1 MIATAR
7 PIAHGQ
13 AMTNYAT
20 KDFRADIVKVNF
32 LTEDL
37 PPMGMW
43 DEMVLHM
50 NRFKQKF
57 ARKPIDKT
65 SIRIEVSPSMNES
78 DGWELDDW
86 RHLTEEFV
94 DELDQVTKTP
104 DGKHKNLVPTNIKN
118 SQYFA
123 ALHYDAKSG
132 IPHLHLV
139 VNRID
144 KDGNINDCHF
154 IGERAVAAAHAIN
167 LRHGWKD
174 PMEIREE
181 HLRQI
186 TSDCMDILKY
196 LPRFDWP
203 NYVSLLTKRGYKV
216 KLQRDKESVVRG
228 YSIKKGNSSYKS
240 SELGTGRNLMPKKIE
255 DTWQKLHPVQKPIA
269 VQTPKPLDSKK
280 PVTDRPST
288 AQSPSSQAKPTATSN
303 DYRQVF
309 LINGKQVH
317 LSIPERIYK
326 ELDSNIEVP
335 DNSNATHGDILK
347 VAMLLFLNYVD
358 AATQS
363 ADNAITGICSA
374 IVQAQQTPVK
384 TRLDDESL
392 KQLHDSHTQW
402 LGQEKQ
408 TLEDHHKRQEE
419 SWQK

>member
-20 KDFRADIVKVNF
+20 KDFRADIVKVNL

-37 PPMGMW
+37 PPMGIW

-78 DGWELDDW
+78 DGWTLDDW
-86 RHLTEEFV
+86 RKFTEEFV

-104 DGKHKNLVPTNIKN
+104 DGKHKNLVPTNTRN

-154 IGERAVAAAHAIN
+154 IGERAVAVAHTIN
-167 LRHGWKD
+167 QRHGWKD

-181 HLRQI
+181 YLQQI
-186 TSDCMDILKY
+186 TDDCMDILKS
-196 LPRFDWP
+196 LSRFDWAD
-203 NYVSLLTKRGYKV
+203 YAALLTKRGYKV
-216 KLQRDKESVVRG
+216 KIQRDKENVVRG

-240 SELGTGRNLMPKKIE
+240 SELGTGRNLMSTKIE
-255 DTWQKLHPVQKPIA
+255 DTWKKLHPAQKPMA
-269 VQTPKPLDSKK
+269 VQAPKPLDSKS
-280 PVTDRPST
+280 PVSHRLST
-288 AQSPSSQAKPTATSN
+288 AHPSSSQDKPIDTSN

-309 LINGKQVH
+309 LIDGKHVQ
-317 LSIPERIYK
+317 LSIPERVYR
-326 ELDSNIEVP
+326 ELDNNIEVP

-347 VAMLLFLNYVD
+347 VAMLLFLNYLD
-358 AATQS
+358 AATQMY
-363 ADNAITGICSA
+363 
-374 IVQAQQTPVK
+374 
-384 TRLDDESL
+384 ESL
-392 KQLHDSHTQW
+392 GGGGGTDSGWGKDKDEDELEWARRCAKIANW
-402 LGQEKQ
+402 LCKPIIRSRKYG
-408 TLEDHHKRQEE
+408 R
-419 SWQK
+419 

>member
-20 KDFRADIVKVNF
+20 KDFRADIVKVNL

-86 RHLTEEFV
+86 RHFTEEFV

-104 DGKHKNLVPTNIKN
+104 DDKHKNLVPTNIMN

-174 PMEIREE
+174 PMEIRGE
-181 HLRQI
+181 HLQQI
-186 TSDCMDILKY
+186 TSDCMDILKS

-203 NYVSLLTKRGYKV
+203 NYVSLLTRRSYKV
-216 KLQRDKESVVRG
+216 KLQRDKENVVRG
-228 YSIKKGNSSYKS
+228 YSIKKGNTSYKS
-240 SELGTGRNLMPKKIE
+240 SDLGKGRNLMSAKIE
-255 DTWQKLHPVQKPIA
+255 DTWRKLHPVQKPTA
-269 VQTPKPLDSKK
+269 VQAPKPLDSKS
-280 PVTDRPST
+280 PASHRLST
-288 AQSPSSQAKPTATSN
+288 AQALSTQAKLSATSN
-303 DYRQVF
+303 DYWQVF
-309 LINGKQVH
+309 LIDGEEKQ
-317 LSIPERIYK
+317 LSIPERVYK
-326 ELDSNIEVP
+326 ELDSKIEVP
-335 DNSNATHGDILK
+335 GNSNATHGDILK

-358 AATQS
+358 AATAMS
-363 ADNAITGICSA
+363 ESYGGGGDAGTGWGKDKDEDELERARRCA
-374 IVQAQQTPVK
+374 KMANWLCKPIV
-384 TRLDDESL
+384 RR
-392 KQLHDSHTQW
+392 W
-402 LGQEKQ
+402 
-408 TLEDHHKRQEE
+408 KRG
-419 SWQK
+419 K

>member
-20 KDFRADIVKVNF
+20 KDFRADIVKVNL

-86 RHLTEEFV
+86 RHFTEEFV

-104 DGKHKNLVPTNIKN
+104 DDKHKNLVPTNIKN

-154 IGERAVAAAHAIN
+154 IGERAVAAAQAIN

-174 PMEIREE
+174 PMEIRGE
-181 HLRQI
+181 HLQQI
-186 TSDCMDILKY
+186 TDDCMDILKS
-196 LPRFDWP
+196 LPRFDWT
-203 NYVSLLTKRGYKV
+203 NYVSLLTRRGYKV
-216 KLQRDKESVVRG
+216 KLQRDKENAVRG
-228 YSIKKGNSSYKS
+228 YSIKKGNSSFKS
-240 SELGTGRNLMPKKIE
+240 SDLGKGRNLMPTKIE
-255 DTWQKLHPVQKPIA
+255 DTWKKLHPVQKPTA
-269 VQTPKPLDSKK
+269 VQAPKPLDSKT
-280 PVTDRPST
+280 PITHRPST
-288 AQSPSSQAKPTATSN
+288 AQASSSQAKPTATSN

-309 LINGKQVH
+309 LIDGKQVQ

-326 ELDSNIEVP
+326 ELDSNIEVTE
-335 DNSNATHGDILK
+335 NSNATHGDILK

-358 AATQS
+358 AATAMS
-363 ADNAITGICSA
+363 ESYGGGGDAGTGWGKDKDEDELERARRCA
-374 IVQAQQTPVK
+374 KMANWLCKPIV
-384 TRLDDESL
+384 RR
-392 KQLHDSHTQW
+392 W
-402 LGQEKQ
+402 
-408 TLEDHHKRQEE
+408 KRG
-419 SWQK
+419 K

>member
-20 KDFRADIVKVNF
+20 KEFRADIVKVNL
-32 LTEDL
+32 LTEGL

-43 DEMVLHM
+43 DEMVFHM

-78 DGWELDDW
+78 DGWRLDEW
-86 RHLTEEFV
+86 RHFAEEFV
-94 DELDQVTKTP
+94 DELDQVTRTP
-104 DGKHKNLVPTNIKN
+104 DGKHKNLVKTNIKN

-144 KDGNINDCHF
+144 KDGIINDCHF

-174 PMEIREE
+174 PMEIREG
-181 HLRQI
+181 HIQQI
-186 TSDCMDILKY
+186 TDDCMDILKS
-196 LPRFDWP
+196 LPRFDWTD
-203 NYVSLLTKRGYKV
+203 YETLLTKRGYMV
-216 KLQRDKESVVRG
+216 KLQRDKENVVRG

-240 SELGTGRNLMPKKIE
+240 SELGTGRDLMPTKIE
-255 DTWQKLHPVQKPIA
+255 DTWRRLHPVQKPMA
-269 VQTPKPLDSKK
+269 VQTPKSLDSKK
-280 PVTDRPST
+280 PIADSQST
-288 AQSPSSQAKPTATSN
+288 AQASSSQVKPIATSK

-309 LINGKQVH
+309 LIDGKQVQ
-317 LSIPERIYK
+317 LSIPERVYK

-335 DNSNATHGDILK
+335 ENSNATHGDILK
-347 VAMLLFLNYVD
+347 VAMLLFLNYVY
-358 AATQS
+358 AATQMS
-363 ADNAITGICSA
+363 ESFGGGGGTGTGWGKDKDEDELEWARRCAKMASWLCKP
-374 IVQAQQTPVK
+374 IVRSK
-384 TRLDDESL
+384 KYGR
-392 KQLHDSHTQW
+392 
-402 LGQEKQ
+402 
-408 TLEDHHKRQEE
+408 
-419 SWQK
+419 

>member
-13 AMTNYAT
+13 SMTNYAT
-20 KDFRADIVKVNF
+20 KDFRADIVKVNL

-50 NRFKQKF
+50 NRFRQKF

-86 RHLTEEFV
+86 RHFTEEFV

-104 DGKHKNLVPTNIKN
+104 DDKHKNLVPTNIKN

-154 IGERAVAAAHAIN
+154 IGERAVAAAQAIN
-167 LRHGWKD
+167 LCHGWKD

-181 HLRQI
+181 HLQQI
-186 TSDCMDILKY
+186 TDDCMDILKS

-203 NYVSLLTKRGYKV
+203 DYVSLLTKRGYKV
-216 KLQRDKESVVRG
+216 KMQRDKENVVKG
-228 YSIKKGNSSYKS
+228 YSIKMGNSSYKS
-240 SELGTGRNLMPKKIE
+240 SDLGTGRNLMPTKIE
-255 DTWQKLHPVQKPIA
+255 DTWRKLHPVQKPMA
-269 VQTPKPLDSKK
+269 VQAPNPLDSKK

-288 AQSPSSQAKPTATSN
+288 AQASSSQGQPTATSN
-303 DYRQVF
+303 NYRQVF
-309 LINGKQVH
+309 LIDGKQVQ
-317 LSIPERIYK
+317 LSIPERVYK

-335 DNSNATHGDILK
+335 ENSNTTHGDILK

-358 AATQS
+358 AATAMS
-363 ADNAITGICSA
+363 ESYGGGGGTGMGWGKDKDEGELERARRCA
-374 IVQAQQTPVK
+374 KMANWLCKPIV
-384 TRLDDESL
+384 RR
-392 KQLHDSHTQW
+392 W
-402 LGQEKQ
+402 
-408 TLEDHHKRQEE
+408 KRG
-419 SWQK
+419 K

>member
-20 KDFRADIVKVNF
+20 KDFRADIVKVNL

-50 NRFKQKF
+50 IRFKQKF

-78 DGWELDDW
+78 DGWTLRDW
-86 RHLTEEFV
+86 RFFTEEFV

-104 DGKHKNLVPTNIKN
+104 DDKHKNLVPTNIKN

-174 PMEIREE
+174 PMEIRGE
-181 HLRQI
+181 HLQQI
-186 TSDCMDILKY
+186 IDDCMDILKA
-196 LPRFDWP
+196 LPRFDWT

-216 KLQRDKESVVRG
+216 KIQRDKENVVRG
-228 YSIKKGNSSYKS
+228 YSIMKGNSSYKS
-240 SELGTGRNLMPKKIE
+240 SELGTGRNLMPTKIE
-255 DTWQKLHPVQKPIA
+255 DTWRKLHPAQKSMA
-269 VQTPKPLDSKK
+269 AQAPKPLDSKK

-288 AQSPSSQAKPTATSN
+288 AQASLSQANPIATSN

-309 LINGKQVH
+309 LIDGKQIQ
-317 LSIPERIYK
+317 LSIPERDYR

-335 DNSNATHGDILK
+335 ENSNATHGDILK

-358 AATQS
+358 AATAMS
-363 ADNAITGICSA
+363 ESYGGGGGTG
-374 IVQAQQTPVK
+374 TGWGK
-384 TRLDDESL
+384 DKDEDELEWARRCTKMAS
-392 KQLHDSHTQW
+392 W
-402 LGQEKQ
+402 LCKPIARRW
-408 TLEDHHKRQEE
+408 KRG
-419 SWQK
+419 K

>member
-20 KDFRADIVKVNF
+20 KDFRADIVKVNL

-78 DGWELDDW
+78 DGWTLDDW
-86 RHLTEEFV
+86 RKFTEEFV

-104 DGKHKNLVPTNIKN
+104 DGKHKNLVPTNTRN

-154 IGERAVAAAHAIN
+154 IGERAVAAAHVIN

-174 PMEIREE
+174 PMEIRDE
-181 HLRQI
+181 HLQQI
-186 TSDCMDILKY
+186 TSDCMDILKS
-196 LPRFDWP
+196 LPRFDWTD
-203 NYVSLLTKRGYKV
+203 YVSLLTKRGYKV
-216 KLQRDKESVVRG
+216 KLQRDKENVVRG
-228 YSIKKGNSSYKS
+228 YSIKKGNSSLKS
-240 SELGTGRNLMPKKIE
+240 SDLGTGRNLMPSKIE
-255 DTWQKLHPVQKPIA
+255 DTWRKLHPVQKPMA
-269 VQTPKPLDSKK
+269 EQASKPLDSKS
-280 PVTDRPST
+280 PVTHRPSM
-288 AQSPSSQAKPTATSN
+288 AQASLSQANPIGTSN

-309 LINGKQVH
+309 LIDGKQVQ
-317 LSIPERIYK
+317 LSIPERVYK

-335 DNSNATHGDILK
+335 ENSNATHEDILK
-347 VAMLLFLNYVD
+347 VAMLLFLNYVN
-358 AATQS
+358 AATAMS
-363 ADNAITGICSA
+363 ESYGGGGGPGTGWGKDKDEDELEWARRCA
-374 IVQAQQTPVK
+374 KMANWLCKPIVRSRK
-384 TRLDDESL
+384 YGR
-392 KQLHDSHTQW
+392 
-402 LGQEKQ
+402 
-408 TLEDHHKRQEE
+408 
-419 SWQK
+419 

>member
-20 KDFRADIVKVNF
+20 KDFRADIVKVNL

-86 RHLTEEFV
+86 RHFTEEFV

-104 DGKHKNLVPTNIKN
+104 DDKHKNLVKTNVKN

-154 IGERAVAAAHAIN
+154 IGERAVAAAQAIN

-174 PMEIREE
+174 PMEIRGE
-181 HLRQI
+181 HLQQI
-186 TSDCMDILKY
+186 TDDCMDILKS
-196 LPRFDWP
+196 LPRFDWT
-203 NYVSLLTKRGYKV
+203 NYVSLLTRRGYKV
-216 KLQRDKESVVRG
+216 KLQRDKENVVRG
-228 YSIKKGNSSYKS
+228 YSIKKSNSSFKS
-240 SELGTGRNLMPKKIE
+240 SDLGKGRNLMPTKIE
-255 DTWQKLHPVQKPIA
+255 DTWKKLHPVQKPTA
-269 VQTPKPLDSKK
+269 VQAPKPLDSKT
-280 PVTDRPST
+280 PITHRPST
-288 AQSPSSQAKPTATSN
+288 AQASSSQAKPTATSN

-309 LINGKQVH
+309 LIDGKQVQ

-326 ELDSNIEVP
+326 ELDSNIEVTE
-335 DNSNATHGDILK
+335 NSNATHGDILK

-358 AATQS
+358 AATAMS
-363 ADNAITGICSA
+363 ESYGGGGDAGTGWGKDKDEDELERARRCA
-374 IVQAQQTPVK
+374 KMANWLCKPIV
-384 TRLDDESL
+384 RR
-392 KQLHDSHTQW
+392 W
-402 LGQEKQ
+402 
-408 TLEDHHKRQEE
+408 KRG
-419 SWQK
+419 K

>member
-20 KDFRADIVKVNF
+20 KDFRADIVKVNL

-86 RHLTEEFV
+86 RHFTEEFV

-104 DGKHKNLVPTNIKN
+104 DDKHKNLVPTNIKN

-144 KDGNINDCHF
+144 KNGNINDCHF

-181 HLRQI
+181 HLQQI
-186 TSDCMDILKY
+186 TDNCMEILKS

-203 NYVSLLTKRGYKV
+203 NYVSLLTRRGYKV
-216 KLQRDKESVVRG
+216 KLQRDKENVVRG
-228 YSIKKGNSSYKS
+228 YSIKKGNTSYKS
-240 SELGTGRNLMPKKIE
+240 SDLGKGRNLMPTKIE
-255 DTWQKLHPVQKPIA
+255 DTWKKLHPVQKPMA
-269 VQTPKPLDSKK
+269 VQAPKLLDSKK
-280 PVTDRPST
+280 PVTDSQST
-288 AQSPSSQAKPTATSN
+288 AQASFSQAKPIATSN

-309 LINGKQVH
+309 LIDGEQVQ
-317 LSIPERIYK
+317 LNIPEKIYK

-335 DNSNATHGDILK
+335 DNSDATHEDILK

-358 AATQS
+358 AATAMS
-363 ADNAITGICSA
+363 ESYGGGGGTGTGWGKDKDEDELEWARRCA
-374 IVQAQQTPVK
+374 MKANWLCKPIV
-384 TRLDDESL
+384 RR
-392 KQLHDSHTQW
+392 W
-402 LGQEKQ
+402 
-408 TLEDHHKRQEE
+408 KRG
-419 SWQK
+419 K

>member
-1 MIATAR
+1 MVATAR
-7 PIAHGQ
+7 PIEHGQ

-20 KDFRADIVKVNF
+20 KDFRADIVKVNL

-78 DGWELDDW
+78 DGWTLDDW
-86 RHLTEEFV
+86 RRFTEEFV

-104 DGKHKNLVPTNIKN
+104 DGKHKNLVKTNIKN

-123 ALHYDAKSG
+123 ALHYYAKSG

-154 IGERAVAAAHAIN
+154 IGERAVAAAQAIN
-167 LRHGWKD
+167 QRHGWKD
-174 PMEIREE
+174 PMEIREG
-181 HLRQI
+181 HLQQI
-186 TSDCMDILKY
+186 TDDCMDILRT
-196 LPRFDWP
+196 LPRFDWMD
-203 NYVSLLTKRGYKV
+203 YETMLAKRGYKV
-216 KLQRDKESVVRG
+216 KLQRDKENVVRG
-228 YSIKKGNSSYKS
+228 YSIKMGNSSYKS
-240 SELGTGRNLMPKKIE
+240 SDLGKGRDLIPSKIE
-255 DTWQKLHPVQKPIA
+255 DTWRKLHPVQKPMA
-269 VQTPKPLDSKK
+269 VQIPKPLDSKS
-280 PVTDRPST
+280 PVTHRPST
-288 AQSPSSQAKPTATSN
+288 AQASSSQAKPTATSN

-309 LINGKQVH
+309 LIDGEQVQ
-317 LSIPERIYK
+317 LSIPEKVYK

-335 DNSNATHGDILK
+335 DNSNATHEDILK

-358 AATQS
+358 AATAMS
-363 ADNAITGICSA
+363 ESFGGGGGTG
-374 IVQAQQTPVK
+374 TGWGK
-384 TRLDDESL
+384 DKDEDELEWARRCAKMSN
-392 KQLHDSHTQW
+392 W
-402 LGQEKQ
+402 LCKPMVRRW
-408 TLEDHHKRQEE
+408 KRG
-419 SWQK
+419 K

>member
-1 MIATAR
+1 MVATAK
-7 PIAHGQ
+7 PIEHGQ

-20 KDFRADIVKVNF
+20 KDFRADIVKVNL

-78 DGWELDDW
+78 DGWTLEDW
-86 RHLTEEFV
+86 RRFTEEFV
-94 DELDQVTKTP
+94 NELDQVTKTP
-104 DGKHKNLVPTNIKN
+104 DGKHKNLVKTNIKN

-154 IGERAVAAAHAIN
+154 IGERAVAAAQAIN

-186 TSDCMDILKY
+186 TDDCMDILKS
-196 LPRFDWP
+196 LPRFEWTK
-203 NYVSLLTKRGYKV
+203 YETMLTKRGYKV
-216 KLQRDKESVVRG
+216 KLQRDKEKMVRG
-228 YSIKKGNSSYKS
+228 YSIKLGNSTYKS
-240 SELGTGRNLMPKKIE
+240 SELGTGRRLMPSQIE
-255 DTWQKLHPVQKPIA
+255 HTWGKLHPSQKAIA
-269 VQTPKPLDSKK
+269 VQAPKTLDSKK
-280 PVTDRPST
+280 PIADRPSM
-288 AQSPSSQAKPTATSN
+288 AQASYSQAKPTATSN
-303 DYRQVF
+303 DYQQAF
-309 LINGKQVH
+309 LIDGKEKQ
-317 LSIPERIYK
+317 LSIPERVYK

-335 DNSNATHGDILK
+335 ENSDATHEDILI

-358 AATQS
+358 AATAMS
-363 ADNAITGICSA
+363 ESYGGGGGIGTGWG
-374 IVQAQQTPVK
+374 K
-384 TRLDDESL
+384 DKNEDEL
-392 KQLHDSHTQW
+392 KWARRCAMKANW
-402 LGQEKQ
+402 LCKPMARRW
-408 TLEDHHKRQEE
+408 KRG
-419 SWQK
+419 K

>member
-1 MIATAR
+1 
-7 PIAHGQ
+7 
-13 AMTNYAT
+13 MTNYAT
-20 KDFRADIVKVNF
+20 KDFRADIVKVNL

-78 DGWELDDW
+78 DGWTLDDW
-86 RHLTEEFV
+86 RRFTEEFV
-94 DELDQVTKTP
+94 NELDQVTKTP

-154 IGERAVAAAHAIN
+154 IGERAVAAAQAIN
-167 LRHGWKD
+167 LCHGWKD

-181 HLRQI
+181 HLQQI
-186 TSDCMDILKY
+186 TDDCMDILKS
-196 LPRFDWP
+196 LPRFDSP
-203 NYVSLLTKRGYKV
+203 AYVSLLTKRGYKV
-216 KLQRDKESVVRG
+216 KMQRDKENVVKG
-228 YSIKKGNSSYKS
+228 YSIKMGNSSYKS
-240 SELGTGRNLMPKKIE
+240 SDLGTGRNLMPTKIE
-255 DTWQKLHPVQKPIA
+255 DTWRKLHPVQKPMA
-269 VQTPKPLDSKK
+269 VQAPNPLDSKK

-288 AQSPSSQAKPTATSN
+288 AQASSSQGQPTATSN
-303 DYRQVF
+303 NYRQVF
-309 LINGKQVH
+309 LIDGKQVQ
-317 LSIPERIYK
+317 LSIPERVYK

-335 DNSNATHGDILK
+335 ENSNTTHGDILK

-358 AATQS
+358 AATAMS
-363 ADNAITGICSA
+363 ESFGGGGGTGMGWGKDKDEDELEWARRCA
-374 IVQAQQTPVK
+374 KMANWLCKPIVRSRK
-384 TRLDDESL
+384 YGR
-392 KQLHDSHTQW
+392 
-402 LGQEKQ
+402 
-408 TLEDHHKRQEE
+408 
-419 SWQK
+419 

>member
-20 KDFRADIVKVNF
+20 KDFRADIVKVNL

-86 RHLTEEFV
+86 RHFTEEFV

-104 DGKHKNLVPTNIKN
+104 DDKHKNLVPTNIKN

-144 KDGNINDCHF
+144 KNGNINDCHF

-174 PMEIREE
+174 PMEIRGE
-181 HLRQI
+181 HLQQI

-196 LPRFDWP
+196 LPRFDWL
-203 NYVSLLTKRGYKV
+203 NYVSLLTRRGYKV
-216 KLQRDKESVVRG
+216 KLQRDKENVVRG
-228 YSIKKGNSSYKS
+228 YSIKKGNTSYKS
-240 SELGTGRNLMPKKIE
+240 SDLGKGRNLMPTKIE
-255 DTWQKLHPVQKPIA
+255 DTWKKLHPVQKPMA
-269 VQTPKPLDSKK
+269 VQAPKLLDSKK
-280 PVTDRPST
+280 PVTDSQST
-288 AQSPSSQAKPTATSN
+288 AQASFSQAKPIATSN

-309 LINGKQVH
+309 LIDGEQVQ
-317 LSIPERIYK
+317 LNIPEKIYK

-335 DNSNATHGDILK
+335 DNSDATHEDILK

-358 AATQS
+358 AATAMS
-363 ADNAITGICSA
+363 ESYGGGGGTGTGWGKDKDEDELEWARRCA
-374 IVQAQQTPVK
+374 MKANWLCKPIV
-384 TRLDDESL
+384 RR
-392 KQLHDSHTQW
+392 W
-402 LGQEKQ
+402 
-408 TLEDHHKRQEE
+408 KRG
-419 SWQK
+419 K

>member
-20 KDFRADIVKVNF
+20 KDFRADIVKVNL

-43 DEMVLHM
+43 DEIVLHM

-78 DGWELDDW
+78 DGWSLDDW
-86 RHLTEEFV
+86 KKFTEEFV
-94 DELDQVTKTP
+94 DELDQVSKTP
-104 DGKHKNLVPTNIKN
+104 DDKHKNLVPTNIRN

-154 IGERAVAAAHAIN
+154 IGERAVAAAQAVN
-167 LRHGWKD
+167 QRHGWKD
-174 PMEIREE
+174 PMEIHEE

-186 TSDCMDILKY
+186 TDDCMDILRS
-196 LPRFDWP
+196 LPRFDWTD
-203 NYVSLLTKRGYKV
+203 YESLLTRRGYKV
-216 KLQRDKESVVRG
+216 KMQRDKENVVRG
-228 YSIKKGNSSYKS
+228 YSVRMGNSSYKS
-240 SELGTGRNLMPKKIE
+240 SDLGTGRNLIPTKIE
-255 DTWQKLHPVQKPIA
+255 DTWRKLHPVQKPMA
-269 VQTPKPLDSKK
+269 AQAPKPLDSKK
-280 PVTDRPST
+280 PSTDRPST
-288 AQSPSSQAKPTATSN
+288 AQTSSLQAKPIATSN

-309 LINGKQVH
+309 LIDGEKKQ
-317 LSIPERIYK
+317 LSIPDRVYK
-326 ELDSNIEVP
+326 ELDNNIEVP
-335 DNSNATHGDILK
+335 ENSEATHEDILK

-358 AATQS
+358 AATAMS
-363 ADNAITGICSA
+363 ESFGGGGGTG
-374 IVQAQQTPVK
+374 TGWGK
-384 TRLDDESL
+384 DKDEDEL
-392 KQLHDSHTQW
+392 EWARRCAKMANW
-402 LGQEKQ
+402 LCKPMVRRW
-408 TLEDHHKRQEE
+408 KRG
-419 SWQK
+419 K

>member
-20 KDFRADIVKVNF
+20 KDFRADIVKVNL

-78 DGWELDDW
+78 DGWTLRDW
-86 RHLTEEFV
+86 RYFTEEFV

-104 DGKHKNLVPTNIKN
+104 DDKHKNLVPTNIKN

-144 KDGNINDCHF
+144 KNGNINDCHF

-181 HLRQI
+181 HLQQI
-186 TSDCMDILKY
+186 TDDCMEILKS

-203 NYVSLLTKRGYKV
+203 NYVSLLTRRGYKV
-216 KLQRDKESVVRG
+216 KLQRDKENVVRG
-228 YSIKKGNSSYKS
+228 YSIKKGNTSYKS
-240 SELGTGRNLMPKKIE
+240 SDLGKGRNLMPTKIE
-255 DTWQKLHPVQKPIA
+255 DTWKKLHPVQKPMA
-269 VQTPKPLDSKK
+269 VQAPKLLDSKK
-280 PVTDRPST
+280 PVTDSQST
-288 AQSPSSQAKPTATSN
+288 AQASFSQAKPIATSN

-309 LINGKQVH
+309 LIDGEQVQ
-317 LSIPERIYK
+317 LNIPEKIYK

-335 DNSNATHGDILK
+335 DNSDATHEDILK

-358 AATQS
+358 AATAMS
-363 ADNAITGICSA
+363 ESYGGGGGTGTGWGKDKDEDELEWARRCA
-374 IVQAQQTPVK
+374 MKANWLCKPIV
-384 TRLDDESL
+384 RR
-392 KQLHDSHTQW
+392 W
-402 LGQEKQ
+402 
-408 TLEDHHKRQEE
+408 KRG
-419 SWQK
+419 K

>member
-7 PIAHGQ
+7 SIAHGQ

-20 KDFRADIVKVNF
+20 KDFRADIVKVNL

-50 NRFKQKF
+50 NRFNQKF

-65 SIRIEVSPSMNES
+65 SIRIEVSPSLNES
-78 DGWELDDW
+78 DGWTLNDW
-86 RHLTEEFV
+86 RHFTEEFV

-104 DGKHKNLVPTNIKN
+104 DDKHKNLVPTNIKN

-167 LRHGWKD
+167 LRHCWKD
-174 PMEIREE
+174 PMEIRDE
-181 HLRQI
+181 HLQQI
-186 TSDCMDILKY
+186 TSDCMDILKS
-196 LPRFDWP
+196 LTCFDWTD
-203 NYVSLLTKRGYKV
+203 YETMLTKRGYKV
-216 KLQRDKESVVRG
+216 KLQRDKEHVVRG

-240 SELGTGRNLMPKKIE
+240 SELGTGRNLMPTKIE
-255 DTWQKLHPVQKPIA
+255 DTWRKLHPVQKPMA
-269 VQTPKPLDSKK
+269 VQAPKPLYSKK
-280 PVTDRPST
+280 PVTDRPT
-288 AQSPSSQAKPTATSN
+288 AQASSSQAKPVATSN

-309 LINGKQVH
+309 LIDGKQIQ
-317 LSIPERIYK
+317 LSIPERVYK

-335 DNSNATHGDILK
+335 ENSNATHGDILK

-358 AATQS
+358 AATAMS
-363 ADNAITGICSA
+363 ESYGGGGGTGTGWGKDKDEDELEWARRCA
-374 IVQAQQTPVK
+374 KMANWLCKTIV
-384 TRLDDESL
+384 RR
-392 KQLHDSHTQW
+392 W
-402 LGQEKQ
+402 
-408 TLEDHHKRQEE
+408 KRG
-419 SWQK
+419 K

>member
-20 KDFRADIVKVNF
+20 KDFRADIVKVNL
-32 LTEDL
+32 LTEYL

-43 DEMVLHM
+43 DEIVLHM

-78 DGWELDDW
+78 DGWSLDDW
-86 RHLTEEFV
+86 KKFTEEFV
-94 DELDQVTKTP
+94 DELDQVSKTP
-104 DGKHKNLVPTNIKN
+104 DDKHKNLVPTNIRN

-154 IGERAVAAAHAIN
+154 IGERAVAAAQAVN
-167 LRHGWKD
+167 QRHGWKD
-174 PMEIREE
+174 PMEIHEE

-186 TSDCMDILKY
+186 TDDCMDILRS
-196 LPRFDWP
+196 LPRFDWTD
-203 NYVSLLTKRGYKV
+203 YESLLTRRGYKV
-216 KLQRDKESVVRG
+216 KMQRDKENVVRG
-228 YSIKKGNSSYKS
+228 YSVRMGNSSYKS
-240 SELGTGRNLMPKKIE
+240 SDLGTGRNLIPTKIE
-255 DTWQKLHPVQKPIA
+255 DTWRKLHPVQKPMA
-269 VQTPKPLDSKK
+269 AQAPKPLDSKK
-280 PVTDRPST
+280 PSTDRPST
-288 AQSPSSQAKPTATSN
+288 AQTSSLQAKPIATSN

-309 LINGKQVH
+309 LIDGEKKQ
-317 LSIPERIYK
+317 LSIPDRVYK
-326 ELDSNIEVP
+326 ELDNNIEVP
-335 DNSNATHGDILK
+335 ENSEATHEDILK

-358 AATQS
+358 AATAMS
-363 ADNAITGICSA
+363 ESFGGGGGTG
-374 IVQAQQTPVK
+374 TGWGK
-384 TRLDDESL
+384 DKDEDEL
-392 KQLHDSHTQW
+392 EWARRCAKMANW
-402 LGQEKQ
+402 LCKPMVRRW
-408 TLEDHHKRQEE
+408 KRG
-419 SWQK
+419 K